1 MGALFVPSKG
11 KTVMGKID
19 PLTAWVQQSPVQ
31 ALIAAAMLL
40 VLCALLVAFT
50 RQRRRLVALQTL
62 LDSLSTDIRR
72 LEVAHE
78 DLLVRFMN
86 LPRRRKVRKSGP
98 SSGTLEASPIAPK
111 QPDEKSKM
119 ATLYVVAPNPE

>member
-1 MGALFVPSKG
+1 
-11 KTVMGKID
+11 MGKID

-40 VLCALLVAFT
+40 VLCTLLVAFT
-50 RQRRRLVALQTL
+50 RQRRRLIALQTQ

-78 DLLVRFMN
+78 GLLVRFMN
-86 LPRRRKVRKSGP
+86 LPRRRKVRKSSGP
-98 SSGTLEASPIAPK
+98 SSDTLEASPLAPK

-119 ATLYVVAPNPE
+119 ATLYVVAPKTSPE